1 MKKAISKIKIVEGAL
16 IGAAL
21 GFAAGMILAPESGKK
36 LREDIKNK
44 SADFY
49 KSVAPKIKKMKKMT
63 EKGYNNFIEKAAET
77 YGKTKKLSAEEKA
90 ALIKTARDSWKHFKK
105 HF

>member
-1 MKKAISKIKIVEGAL
+1 MKKPINKIKIAEGAL

-21 GFAAGMILAPESGKK
+21 GFAAGMLLAPESGKD
-36 LREDIKNK
+36 LRKDIKKK

-49 KSVAPKIKKMKKMT
+49 KFAAPKIKKMKKMT
-63 EKGYNNFIEKAAET
+63 EEGYHNFIVKTAEA
-77 YGKTKKLSAEEKA
+77 YSKTKKLSAEEKA
-90 ALIKTARDSWKHFKK
+90 ALIKTARNSWKHFKK